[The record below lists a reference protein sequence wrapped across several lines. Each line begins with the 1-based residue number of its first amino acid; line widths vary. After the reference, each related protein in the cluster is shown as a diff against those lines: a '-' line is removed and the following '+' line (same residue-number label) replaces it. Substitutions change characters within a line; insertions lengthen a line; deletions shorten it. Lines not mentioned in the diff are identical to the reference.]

1 MPRKKHHS
9 TRVDPKSRRVL
20 KEGEECPP
28 DWLRPRTRAGIN
40 ELKKRNDR
48 IRKVIE
54 LIDDE
59 FTRDVVKKVVEEN
72 LVELP
77 W

>member
-40 ELKKRNDR
+40 ELK
-48 IRKVIE
+48 
-54 LIDDE
+54 
-59 FTRDVVKKVVEEN
+59 
-72 LVELP
+72 
-77 W
+77 